1 MDKNIIYE
9 EKIFPKVEMLIL
21 GVVMAGVFALLV
33 YQIFAEYPVSY
44 WSHGLIPLILLI
56 VVMYMFR
63 KFNIKMTSDSIVVRY
78 GFKHTI
84 LYKDIED
91 CYVDKLSFI
100 RFIGRGGFGPGKIGR
115 ANGKWR
121 SVYTV
126 IGYPRIVLSL
136 KDGKFFKEFV
146 FSTKNP
152 EEVMS
157 IIKQKT

>member
-63 KFNIKMTSDSIVVRY
+63 KFNIKMTSDSIVVMY

-91 CYVDKLSFI
+91 CYVDKTSVI
-100 RFIGRGGFGPGKIGR
+100 RYGGWGIRMGRV
-115 ANGKWR
+115 NGKWR
-121 SVYTV
+121 DVYNV

-157 IIKQKT
+157 IITQKT